1 MEIKERDVRE
11 VASEDMAKTLLESLI
26 LLIRTQT
33 KPWAKL
39 TKAEQDDVI
48 DALRK
53 SVRTATDSA
62 VRLIASNSSTT
73 VVGDLEQVTIKDG
86 VKAQITVSKNA
97 ENLPEL
103 FDAVGSE
110 VLIVCASN
118 AVYDKDLDKVQGED
132 DQRSLDL
139 GKEYTDEDGA
149 GMDGQAQRQD
159 PSPYDLPEP
168 EQIEQTEIPRLGH
181 DA

>member
-1 MEIKERDVRE
+1 MELKERDVRE

-26 LLIRTQT
+26 LLIRIQK
-33 KPWAKL
+33 KPWEKL
-39 TKAEQDDVI
+39 TKIEQDDVI

-53 SVRTATDSA
+53 SVRTATDAA

-73 VVGDLEQVTIKDG
+73 VVGELEQVTIKDG
-86 VKAQITVSKNA
+86 VKAQVVVSKNA
-97 ENLPEL
+97 ENLAEL

-118 AVYDKDLDKVQGED
+118 AVYDKGLDEVQGED

-139 GKEYTDEDGA
+139 GQEYTDEDGA
-149 GMDGQAQRQD
+149 GMDGATDFPSEKGGNYKQAPQ
-159 PSPYDLPEP
+159 
-168 EQIEQTEIPRLGH
+168 LGH

>member
-26 LLIRTQT
+26 MLIRTQK

-39 TKAEQDDVI
+39 TIAEQDEVI

-53 SVRTATDSA
+53 SVRTATTSA
-62 VRLIASNSSTT
+62 VRLIASNSSMT

-86 VKAQITVSKNA
+86 VKIQIVASKNA
-97 ENLPEL
+97 ENLTEL

-110 VLIVCASN
+110 VLVVCSSN
-118 AVYDKDLDKVQGED
+118 PVYDKDLDKVQGED

-149 GMDGQAQRQD
+149 GMDNQSEQSD
-159 PSPYDLPEP
+159 VIDLPEAK
-168 EQIEQTEIPRLGH
+168 QIGRTNNPMLGH